1 MVSIVIFYVSLGF
14 HSFFNIKLIYY
25 SIIGTNVQDLKS
37 QLALSLRRLMLIKLA
52 NKDFED
58 PQKKQE
64 MIEKYKDCII
74 PVSYH
79 FIRLFSA
86 IFLFY

>member
-1 MVSIVIFYVSLGF
+1 
-14 HSFFNIKLIYY
+14 
-25 SIIGTNVQDLKS
+25 
-37 QLALSLRRLMLIKLA
+37 MLIKLA

-64 MIEKYKDCII
+64 IIEKYKDCII